1 MKLAALILLVC
12 GFAGAQDRPRVRPV
26 PDLGRNMQTG
36 PRVGERI
43 PGFTLKDQNGRE
55 QSFESLR
62 GPNGLVLAF
71 VRSADW

>member
-1 MKLAALILLVC
+1 MYLVVLSLFTTALLS
-12 GFAGAQDRPRVRPV
+12 AQGRPRVQPV

-43 PGFTLKDQNGRE
+43 PAFTLKDQNGRE
-55 QSFESLR
+55 QTFNSVR

>member
-1 MKLAALILLVC
+1 MKLVLLSLVAV
-12 GFAGAQDRPRVRPV
+12 GVISAQDRPRIRPV

-43 PGFTLKDQNGRE
+43 PRFTLKDQHGRE
-55 QSFESLR
+55 QTFDSLR